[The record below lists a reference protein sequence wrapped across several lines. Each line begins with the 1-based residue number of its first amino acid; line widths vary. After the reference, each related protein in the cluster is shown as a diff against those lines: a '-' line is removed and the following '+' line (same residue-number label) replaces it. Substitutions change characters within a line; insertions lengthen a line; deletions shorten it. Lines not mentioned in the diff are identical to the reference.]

1 MRIVL
6 EPQFY
11 RSLNVGDHAMCFVAA
26 KRLRELW
33 PEAGIHVVTDQP
45 ELFESL
51 NQGVEPHATAGRKSW
66 LYGRLADRVG
76 SRLGD
81 RTGAALFTLER
92 RLRTRFPHPIMKAIE
107 LERRALRR
115 SQPAAQGFVEL
126 IEGADL
132 VAVSGGGSFTDAF
145 ARSTLAVLEV
155 AALAKRAGV
164 PVAMMGQAFGP
175 ATDTALLAAGRDVL
189 PSLDQI
195 GVRESEES
203 LRLLVE
209 LGVDPNR
216 VVVTG
221 DDALEPAFAAR
232 REAID
237 QEGIGVNLRVAGYA
251 GVVSADAERLGK
263 EIVGIARR
271 LSQPLIPVPISAY
284 AGESDA
290 ETIARMLGEEV
301 DGVAPVRS
309 VEDAI
314 DRVSSCRVVVTGSYH
329 GAVFALAQG
338 IPAVC
343 VAASTYYLHKF
354 AGLKAHF
361 GRGCVPVRFG
371 SLGPTGLGEAVERLW
386 EEAEQ
391 LRPELLESAARQ
403 IDAGRAAY
411 RRLLELV
418 P

>member
-107 LERRALRR
+107 LERRARRR

-232 REAID
+232 REAIA

-343 VAASTYYLHKF
+343 VAASTYY
-354 AGLKAHF
+354 
-361 GRGCVPVRFG
+361 
-371 SLGPTGLGEAVERLW
+371 
-386 EEAEQ
+386 
-391 LRPELLESAARQ
+391 
-403 IDAGRAAY
+403 
-411 RRLLELV
+411 
-418 P
+418 